1 LPRTSSDRQP
11 ADPASQLAAPASGQL
26 GRSTGGPY
34 RDAEAEPA
42 WRPRGRHT
50 LAARDARAGLA
61 LISPTILVV
70 AVIVIIPI
78 IWTIMMAFQRV
89 RLINVRRQGI
99 FGHYTLRN
107 FEVVFTAQGFWS
119 SLLTTVIY
127 TVGATVG
134 SIGVGLLVALALRSR
149 FRGRGF
155 IRGLMLL
162 PYVAPVV
169 AVTFC
174 WTTMLDPTFGL
185 INVWGQ
191 RFLGWDAGI
200 PFLSQPSTAL
210 ATVIVFETW
219 RYFPFAF
226 LFITARLGALPVDVE
241 EAARVDGATPWQRFR
256 FVVLPQLGPVL
267 SVLIVLRFIFT
278 FNKFDDV
285 YLLTGGGA
293 GTEVVSV
300 KVFQYLQSRGDL
312 GSAAAQAL
320 VLAAALVI
328 LMLIYLRANR
338 RSEESAL

>member
-1 LPRTSSDRQP
+1 V
-11 ADPASQLAAPASGQL
+11 DPASQLAAPESGKL
-26 GRSTGGPY
+26 GMPTGGPY
-34 RDAEAEPA
+34 KEAERPPA
-42 WRPRGRHT
+42 RARRGRT
-50 LAARDARAGLA
+50 LAQRDARAGLT
-61 LISPTILVV
+61 LISPTVLVV
-70 AVIVIIPI
+70 TVIVIIPI

-107 FEVVFTAQGFWS
+107 FEIVFTAQGFWS
-119 SLLTTVIY
+119 SLLTTLIY
-127 TVGATVG
+127 TIGATVG
-134 SIGVGLLVALALRSR
+134 SIGVGLIVALALRSR
-149 FRGRGF
+149 FPGRGL
-155 IRGLMLL
+155 IRGAMLL

-174 WTTMLDPTFGL
+174 WTTMLDPGFGL
-185 INVWGQ
+185 INDWGQ

-210 ATVIVFETW
+210 ATVIAFETW

-226 LFITARLGALPVDVE
+226 LFITARLGALPADVE

-256 FVVLPQLGPVL
+256 FVILPQLMPVL
-267 SVLIVLRFIFT
+267 SVLLVLRFIFT

-285 YLLTGGGA
+285 FLLTGGGA

-300 KVFQYLQSRGDL
+300 KVFQYLVSRGDL
-312 GSAAAQAL
+312 GAAAAQAL
-320 VLAAALVI
+320 VLALALVI
-328 LMLIYLRANR
+328 LMVIYLRANK